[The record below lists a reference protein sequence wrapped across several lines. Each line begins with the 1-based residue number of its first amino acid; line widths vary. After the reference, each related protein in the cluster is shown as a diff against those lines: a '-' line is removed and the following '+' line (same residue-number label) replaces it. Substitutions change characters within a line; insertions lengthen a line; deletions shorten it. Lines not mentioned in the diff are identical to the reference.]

1 MITKIQSFTD
11 VITNSSSTVFVMHEF
26 HADYYKNNE
35 EAAPYI
41 EVEPITMEWLR
52 LHPDEVEMVC
62 SLLHVNPEE
71 ITTLHKADWGS
82 YYNDPDPEAWEA
94 FLNKHADK
102 IKEVFEDGN
111 LYWVDIEDHF
121 CGAYDLIEDAH
132 DYADWSENRH

>member
-1 MITKIQSFTD
+1 MITQIQSFTD

-26 HADYYKNNE
+26 HADYYKNDE
-35 EAAPYI
+35 DHSPYI

-71 ITTLHKADWGS
+71 VTTLHKADWGS

-94 FLNKHADK
+94 FLKLLMVILNA
-102 IKEVFEDGN
+102 ELTQLTVVFNVVWEAVTCLDCMG
-111 LYWVDIEDHF
+111 L
-121 CGAYDLIEDAH
+121 
-132 DYADWSENRH
+132 

>member
-11 VITNSSSTVFVMHEF
+11 VITNSSSTVFVMSEF
-26 HADYYKNNE
+26 YTDYYKNHE
-35 EAAPYI
+35 EAVPYI

-62 SLLHVNPEE
+62 SLLHKNPEE
-71 ITTLHKADWGS
+71 VTTLHKSDWGS

-94 FLNKHADK
+94 FLNTHADK

-121 CGAYDLIEDAH
+121 CGAYDLIEEASDDAIWS
-132 DYADWSENRH
+132 DYRH